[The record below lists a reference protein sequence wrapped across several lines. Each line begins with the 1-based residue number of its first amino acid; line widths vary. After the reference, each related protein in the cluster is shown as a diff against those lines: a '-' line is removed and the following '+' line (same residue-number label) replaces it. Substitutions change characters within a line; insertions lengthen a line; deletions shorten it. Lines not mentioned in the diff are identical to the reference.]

1 MLLDSSQSIHY
12 KTINILFLTVTMTTT
27 SLTTWMPYIS
37 RVITNANAR
46 CVVNTETKEGSSRT
60 CLLHVWN
67 YPTSGQPAKVV
78 LLIGFIRQSEP
89 VLTAAEVV
97 SQALVTDFN
106 PPNSWSGR
114 IVWIFV
120 LDPLGQQWIVY
131 RCYEVV
137 AGAGPVMTEFS
148 RHPITPDTE
157 IVASMQTAL
166 SQNIDTYG

>member
-78 LLIGFIRQSEP
+78 LLIGFIRQTEP
-89 VLTAAEVV
+89 LDTAADVTA
-97 SQALVTDFN
+97 QALVSDFN
-106 PPNSWSGR
+106 PPNGWNGR
-114 IVWIFV
+114 IIWIVV
-120 LDPLGQQWIVY
+120 LDPFSNQWVISQ
-131 RCYEVV
+131 CWEPV
-137 AGAGPVMTEFS
+137 AGSDPEVKEYGRYPTAQEPF
-148 RHPITPDTE
+148 
-157 IVASMQTAL
+157 IVAALQTAL